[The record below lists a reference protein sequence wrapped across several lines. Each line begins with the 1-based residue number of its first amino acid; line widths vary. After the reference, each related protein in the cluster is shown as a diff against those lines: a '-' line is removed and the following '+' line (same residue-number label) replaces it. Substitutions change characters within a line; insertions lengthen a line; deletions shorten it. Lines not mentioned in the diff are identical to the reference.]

1 MGGGREGDRRYLTVI
16 FLRDRIW
23 REEEKGDNSSEF
35 NKSFRYDS
43 LFGACA
49 QNVCSMGKDNARGIL
64 PNPDISRC

>member
-1 MGGGREGDRRYLTVI
+1 MGGAREGDRRYLTVI

-43 LFGACA
+43 LFGAKR
-49 QNVCSMGKDNARGIL
+49 VFSTMGKDNARGIL